1 MKSPGSALT
10 KQPEHIDKVLVSACL
25 LGYRCRYNAEV
36 LEKRDIPELA
46 EAIIPVC
53 PEELG
58 GLSTPRT
65 PSFFEDT
72 RTGREVLHGNGRIV
86 SETGEDRTATFVD
99 GARKTLEIAK
109 EIGAG
114 KAYLK
119 ERSPS
124 CGCHTVYVGENQTP
138 GIGVTAA
145 LLEENGVQI
154 ISVE

>member
-1 MKSPGSALT
+1 MKQAKHT
-10 KQPEHIDKVLVSACL
+10 EKVLVSACL

-36 LEKRDIPELA
+36 LEKRNIPEPD
-46 EAIIPVC
+46 ETIIPVC

-58 GLSTPRT
+58 GLPTPRS
-65 PSFFEDT
+65 PSFFEDS

-86 SETGEDRTATFVD
+86 SETGKNRTTAFIN
-99 GARKTLEIAK
+99 GAKKTLEIARDV
-109 EIGAG
+109 GAG

-124 CGCHTVYVGENQTP
+124 CGCHTVYVGESQVP

-145 LLEENGVQI
+145 LLKENGIQI

>member
-1 MKSPGSALT
+1 MKSTRSALT
-10 KQPEHIDKVLVSACL
+10 KQSEHTDKVLVSACL
-25 LGYRCRYNAEV
+25 LGHRCRYNAEI
-36 LEKRDIPELA
+36 LEKRTIPEPA
-46 EAIIPVC
+46 EAIVPVC

-58 GLSTPRT
+58 GLSTPRP
-65 PSFFEDT
+65 PSFFEDM

-86 SETGEDRTATFVD
+86 SESGEDRTAAFVD
-99 GARKTLEIAK
+99 GAKKALEIAK
-109 EIGAG
+109 EAGAK

-124 CGCHTVYVGENQTP
+124 CGCHTVYVGENQVP

-145 LLEENGVQI
+145 LLKENGIVI

>member
-1 MKSPGSALT
+1 MKQAKNT
-10 KQPEHIDKVLVSACL
+10 EKVLVSACL

-36 LEKRDIPELA
+36 LEKRDIPEPA

-58 GLSTPRT
+58 GLSTPRS
-65 PSFFEDT
+65 PSFFEDR
-72 RTGREVLHGNGRIV
+72 RTGREVLHGKGRIV
-86 SETGEDRTATFVD
+86 SETGENRTTAFID
-99 GARKTLEIAK
+99 GAKKTLEIAK
-109 EIGAG
+109 ETGAK

-124 CGCHTVYVGENQTP
+124 CGCHTVYVGESRVS
-138 GIGVTAA
+138 GIGITAA
-145 LLEENGVQI
+145 LLEENGLQI

>member
-1 MKSPGSALT
+1 MT
-10 KQPEHIDKVLVSACL
+10 KQSERTDKVLVSACL
-25 LGYRCRYNAEV
+25 LGVRCRYNAEV

-46 EAIIPVC
+46 EAIVPVC

-65 PSFFEDT
+65 PSFFEDM
-72 RTGREVLHGNGRIV
+72 RTGREVLHGNGRII
-86 SETGEDRTATFVD
+86 SETGEDRTAAFLE
-99 GARKTLEIAK
+99 GAKKTLEIAK
-109 EIGAG
+109 EAGAK

-124 CGCHTVYVGENQTP
+124 CGCHTVYVGENRVP

-145 LLEENGVQI
+145 LLKETGMQI